1 MTAHTKRKGSGKQM
15 KEKIGQVFVLAKEN
29 TPVPGCTI
37 SKQISD
43 DPAITCFSLAA
54 HTDISAE
61 IYDYH
66 KLIWVFDGKPE
77 VYFENNIC
85 VCETGSCVLTPLGI
99 PVGVRT
105 QADAV
110 YLEIFIKR
118 TDKMNANIHAGE
130 VFKLSE
136 LIPYGDGKI
145 VNMDLIH
152 NEKMKFVLMAF
163 DAGTGL
169 SEHAA
174 PGEAMVFALDGEGI
188 IGYEGKE
195 HTLHAGE
202 TFCFAKGGKHFVKAA
217 GRFKMALLLALE

>member
-1 MTAHTKRKGSGKQM
+1 M
-15 KEKIGQVFVLAKEN
+15 KEKIGQGFVLAKEN
-29 TPVPGCTI
+29 APVPGCTI

-43 DPAITCFSLAA
+43 APAITCFSLAA

-66 KLIWVFDGKPE
+66 KLIWVLDGKPE
-77 VYFENNIC
+77 VYFEKS
-85 VCETGSCVLTPLGI
+85 VCACEADSCVLTPLGI
-99 PVGVRT
+99 PVGIRT

-110 YLEIFIKR
+110 YLEIFIRR

-202 TFCFAKGGKHFVKAA
+202 TFCFAKGGKHFVKAV
-217 GRFKMALLLALE
+217 GRFKMALLLVLE